1 MSKFGGK
8 IGCWGGM
15 AYNDN
20 YGQVGVQVWGGGLII
35 QTAAETALLTDW
47 FDRSRGWCSSNPGN

>member
-20 YGQVGVQVWGGGLII
+20 YGQVGVQVWGGLNNTDGGGNRVADGLVR
-35 QTAAETALLTDW
+35 QEQ
-47 FDRSRGWCSSNPGN
+47 GVV